1 MQPEVIVVDAGSND
15 QTCVLASRQP
25 GVKVLQVPG
34 GRGAQLNVGVTTFLH
49 EPGHEPSNNMQRNI
63 TLVSTLSKD
72 DTQRCL

>member
-1 MQPEVIVVDAGSND
+1 MIQNEEAHIEKAIQSVHIPGEEMQPEVIVVDAGSND

-49 EPGHEPSNNMQRNI
+49 EPGRN
-63 TLVSTLSKD
+63 
-72 DTQRCL
+72 